1 MRPNLKKE
9 ITFIGVFSLAAGAM
23 ISSGIF
29 ILPGIAFSYAGPSV
43 FISYFLAGA
52 VALLGIFSMVE
63 LSTAMPRSGGDC
75 FYITRTLGPLMGTI
89 SGLWSWFA
97 ITLKTAFAIFGISEI
112 IFIVSGIPVS
122 ASAPF
127 VCAFFVILN
136 LVGVKEVV
144 RVQVILVAVLLTL
157 MAGYITLGFPKVEES
172 VFLPFAPNGAGRI
185 FETAGIVFISFG
197 GLLNIASVS
206 GEIKNPKKN
215 IPSGIIG
222 AVITITVF
230 YAAMLFV
237 TVGVLPHTQLSGS
250 LTPIADTARIIMGQ
264 SGYIAISIA
273 ALLAFVTTA
282 NAGIMSASRYPLV
295 LSEDDL
301 LPEIVSK
308 ISKKHSVP
316 YVAIII
322 TGILVLLALTMKL
335 SLLVEAG
342 STVILATSVL
352 TNVAVVILRASKIQ
366 NYRPSFRT
374 PFYPVPQIISTLLFI
389 VFIAR
394 MGHGAFEVS
403 LTIGVIAILVYI
415 FYGRKCKRSKCEKR
429 EYALLHILG
438 RMSKKELTH
447 NVVESELREILH
459 ERDGTKIDRLHE
471 LIAEAVIVDLKGPME
486 LNDLFKS
493 ASEALS
499 AELDMDATE
508 IFALLKQGQEKYST
522 VITPFVA
529 VPHIQIPG
537 EGRFKILVARCSGGI
552 RFSSTQNSVEAVF
565 VIVSSADETNFA
577 LRTIAS
583 IGHIIQAQGF
593 KTLWREAKNKQ
604 QIRDILLLSDR
615 IR

>member
-9 ITFIGVFSLAAGAM
+9 ITFMGVFSLAAGAM

-97 ITLKTAFAIFGISEI
+97 IILKTAFAIFGISEI
-112 IFIVSGIPVS
+112 IFIVSGIPVV

-136 LVGVKEVV
+136 LAGVKEVV
-144 RVQVILVAVLLTL
+144 RFQIILVAVLLTL
-157 MAGYITLGFPKVEES
+157 MAGYIALGFPKVEES

-206 GEIKNPKKN
+206 GEIKDPKKN

-237 TVGVLPHTQLSGS
+237 TVGVLPHAQLSGS

-273 ALLAFVTTA
+273 ALIAFITTA

-308 ISKKHSVP
+308 ISKKQGVP
-316 YVAIII
+316 YVAVII
-322 TGILVLLALTMKL
+322 TGILVILSLTMNL
-335 SLLVEAG
+335 ELLVEAG
-342 STVILATSVL
+342 STVILATSIL
-352 TNVAVVILRASKIQ
+352 ANVAVIILRASKIQ

-374 PFYPVPQIISTLLFI
+374 PLYPIPQILSTLLFVI
-389 VFIAR
+389 FILR
-394 MGHGAFEVS
+394 MGHGAFEAT
-403 LTIGVIAILVYI
+403 LLIGTLAVLVYI

-438 RMSKKELTH
+438 RMSKQELTH

-459 ERDGTKIDRLHE
+459 ERDAIKVDRLHK
-471 LIAEAVIVDLKGPME
+471 LITEAVIVDLEGPME
-486 LNDLFKS
+486 IDELFKS
-493 ASEALS
+493 SSEALS
-499 AELDMDATE
+499 SELGMDKGE
-508 IFALLKQGQEKYST
+508 IFSLLKQGEENYST

-529 VPHIQIPG
+529 VPHIKIAG
-537 EGRFKILVARCSGGI
+537 EARFKILVARCLGGI
-552 RFSSTQNSVEAVF
+552 KFSSDQDSIEAVF
-565 VIVSSADETNFA
+565 IIVSSADETNFA
-577 LRTIAS
+577 LRTLAS

-593 KTLWREAKNKQ
+593 KTLWREAKNEN

-615 IR
+615 VR

>member
-1 MRPNLKKE
+1 
-9 ITFIGVFSLAAGAM
+9 
-23 ISSGIF
+23 
-29 ILPGIAFSYAGPSV
+29 
-43 FISYFLAGA
+43 
-52 VALLGIFSMVE
+52 
-63 LSTAMPRSGGDC
+63 
-75 FYITRTLGPLMGTI
+75 MGTI

-144 RVQVILVAVLLTL
+144 RFQVILVAVLLTL
-157 MAGYITLGFPKVEES
+157 MAGYIALGFPKVEES

-206 GEIKNPKKN
+206 AEIKDPKKN

-273 ALLAFVTTA
+273 VLVAFITTA
-282 NAGIMSASRYPLV
+282 NAGIMSVSRYPLV

-308 ISKKHSVP
+308 ISKKQGMP
-316 YVAIII
+316 YVSVII
-322 TGILVLLALTMKL
+322 TGILVLLSLTMNL
-335 SLLVEAG
+335 ELLVEEG
-342 STVILATSVL
+342 STVILATSIL
-352 TNVAVVILRASKIQ
+352 ATSILANVAVVILRASKIQ

-374 PFYPVPQIISTLLFI
+374 PFYPIPQILSTLLFVI
-389 VFIAR
+389 FILR
-394 MGHGAFEVS
+394 MGHGAVEVT
-403 LTIGVIAILVYI
+403 LLIGVLAILVYL

-438 RMSKKELTH
+438 RMSKQELTH

-471 LIAEAVIVDLKGPME
+471 LITEAVIVDLEVPLE
-486 LNDLFKS
+486 IDDLFKS

-499 AELDMDATE
+499 DKLDMDASE
-508 IFALLKQGQEKYST
+508 IFALLKQGEEKYST

-537 EGRFKILVARCSGGI
+537 EDRFKILVARCSGGI
-552 RFSSTQNSVEAVF
+552 KFSSAQNSVEAVF

-577 LRTIAS
+577 LRTLAS

-593 KTLWREAKNKQ
+593 KTLWCEAKNKH

-615 IR
+615 VR